1 MKVAIST
8 TGNSLDDKVAQRFG
22 RCPAFLLVDPDSMET
37 EAMDNQSAQAR
48 GGAGIQTAQ
57 QLAQAG
63 VEAVIT
69 GNIGPNAYQTLQAAD
84 IDVYVGASDTI
95 RDALQRYRNDEL
107 DKATGASVG
116 SHFGMGRG
124 RRRR

>member
-8 TGNSLDDKVAQRFG
+8 TGAGLDDPVAQRFG
-22 RCPAFLLVDPDSMET
+22 RCPAFLLVDPDTMDAK
-37 EAMDNQSAQAR
+37 AMDNRNAQAR

-57 QLAQAG
+57 QLAQAT
-63 VEAVIT
+63 VAAVIT

-84 IDVYVGASDTI
+84 IDVYVGASGTV
-95 RDALQRYRNDEL
+95 RDALQRYKNDEL
-107 DKATGASVG
+107 EKATGASVG

-124 RRRR
+124 RR

>member
-8 TGNSLDDKVAQRFG
+8 TGNSLDDQVAQRFG
-22 RCPAFLLVDPDSMET
+22 RCPAFLLVDPETMAT

-63 VEAVIT
+63 VKAVIT

-84 IDVYVGASDTI
+84 IDVYVGASGTI
-95 RDALQRYRNDEL
+95 RDALQRYKSDEL
-107 DKATGASVG
+107 DKASGASVG
-116 SHFGMGRG
+116 SHYGTGRG
-124 RRRR
+124 RRQR